1 MSAEEDRGIKF
12 HFRVSAGTGAPALAC
27 PPATRLFARFF
38 NEGPSPVRI
47 GTPSG
52 TLSTIGM
59 LLPSGAYLEDSY
71 SDDDWWIQ
79 AVGASSGTVS
89 GYLVEGL

>member
-1 MSAEEDRGIKF
+1 MAAEEDRGVKF
-12 HFRVSAGTGAPALAC
+12 HFRVTAGTSSPALAC
-27 PPATRLFARFF
+27 PPASRIFARFF

-52 TLSTIGM
+52 SVSSVGTY
-59 LLPSGAYLEDSY
+59 LPSGAYLEDYY
-71 SDDDWWIQ
+71 SDDDWWMQ
-79 AVGASSGTVS
+79 AVGSSSGTVS

>member
-1 MSAEEDRGIKF
+1 MAGEEDRGLKV
-12 HFRVSAGTGAPALAC
+12 HFRVTAGTGAPVLAV
-27 PPATRLFARFF
+27 PPASRLQVVMF
-38 NEGPSPVRI
+38 NEGPSPVRM
-47 GTPSG
+47 GSASG
-52 TLSTIGM
+52 TVSSNGM
-59 LLPSGAYLEDSY
+59 FLPSGVVFYDNY